1 MFVYRF
7 RFGNCLNLILIN
19 FCLQQNG
26 LFDRQKID
34 NKSHST
40 TETWSNETTDNGY
53 LTGRLLN
60 VVTDGKNPSLNL

>member
-1 MFVYRF
+1 MPMRSKRSYFNF
-7 RFGNCLNLILIN
+7 LIGFYLY
-19 FCLQQNG
+19 QNG
-26 LFDRQKID
+26 LFDKQKTD
-34 NKSHST
+34 SKSHST